1 MNPASNLR
9 KFPATVVAVLLS
21 TFFAPHA
28 LAMNT
33 PELERAALGA
43 LSSLYARN
51 SRAAEIG
58 RRSVA
63 SLVFPDSHMVGAGLA
78 VQTGSGVLFYKNA
91 PQAYFNL
98 SGSSVGLEVGI
109 QKFDLILFFEDDAA
123 LDKLY
128 QAGGFAIGTAPSL
141 VIFDGLFAGK
151 LSTTS
156 ARSGIH
162 AFISRQRGLMISL
175 GLGKNKLTEFVP
187 GN

>member
-1 MNPASNLR
+1 MSPVSNLR
-9 KFPATVVAVLLS
+9 KICAALFAPLFLAFL
-21 TFFAPHA
+21 APHA
-28 LAMNT
+28 IAMST
-33 PELERAALGA
+33 PELERASLGA

-51 SRAAEIG
+51 SKAAEIG

-63 SLVFPDSHMVGAGLA
+63 YLVFPDSHMVGVGLA
-78 VQTGSGVLFYKNA
+78 VQSSTGVLFYKNT

-98 SGSSVGLEVGI
+98 SGFSAGLELGV
-109 QKFDLILFFEDDAA
+109 QKFNLILFFENDAA

-128 QAGGFAIGTAPSL
+128 QAGGFEIGTAPSL
-141 VIFDGLFAGK
+141 VVFDGIFAGK
-151 LSTTS
+151 LSTSS

-162 AFISRQRGLMISL
+162 AFISRQQGLMISF